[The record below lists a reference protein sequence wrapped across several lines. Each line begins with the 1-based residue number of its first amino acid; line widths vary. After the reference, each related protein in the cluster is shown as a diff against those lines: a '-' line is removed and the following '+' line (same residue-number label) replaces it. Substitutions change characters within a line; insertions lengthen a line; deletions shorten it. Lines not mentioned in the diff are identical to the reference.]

1 MKDET
6 FNLMMKDPE
15 NIRILIEGLS
25 TIDVIQTKM
34 LGKLITDKTQLSEE
48 FAVYMKEIL
57 SIDGVILELM
67 NHLGIAWGDMIISE
81 INPEV
86 DLSKLKSNI
95 VH

>member
-6 FNLMMKDPE
+6 FKRIIIDPE
-15 NIRILIEGLS
+15 NVRVLIEGLS

-34 LGKLITDKTQLSEE
+34 LGKLITDDQKLPDE
-48 FAVYMKEIL
+48 FAVYMKEIIA
-57 SIDGVILELM
+57 IDEVILQLM

-81 INPEV
+81 MNPEV